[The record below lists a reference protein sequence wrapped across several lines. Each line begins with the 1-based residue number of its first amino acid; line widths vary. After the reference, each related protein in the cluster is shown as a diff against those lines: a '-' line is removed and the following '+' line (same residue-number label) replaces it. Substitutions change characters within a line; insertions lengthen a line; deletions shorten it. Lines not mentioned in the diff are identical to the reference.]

1 MTLINLRLIAIGRS
15 TTFGAFTS
23 SSRSFSG
30 GSNTCLSDADPFG
43 FNRSQSNQS
52 LKFRKPDSTPQ
63 QLNTPGTPASNQK
76 QTTDRSPSL
85 LGGDIFRRMAENR
98 QNQLQDLRRSDER
111 MKINR
116 DEKASLDQ
124 LWKTA
129 SQLKIQSH
137 FGPLTPASSR
147 VVRTVRIPPNSFLMR
162 PVSAS
167 DVERSYKKLSN
178 WLKASGLRKEIY
190 LNKRYEKPCL
200 KRRRLASE
208 RHRRRFAIEV
218 QRRVQIINV
227 MRMKGM

>member
-85 LGGDIFRRMAENR
+85 LDDRREDED
-98 QNQLQDLRRSDER
+98 QSRRESY
-111 MKINR
+111 
-116 DEKASLDQ
+116 LDQ